1 MLLARLRMN
10 GRAPSEWKVGTES
23 RMCNAAVAGA
33 EDFGGVKRQTGP
45 VDKVG
50 AIS

>member
-1 MLLARLRMN
+1 MN
-10 GRAPSEWKVGTES
+10 GRAPSEWKGWYGE
-23 RMCNAAVAGA
+23 RMRNAAVAGA
-33 EDFGGVKRQTGP
+33 EDFGGVKWQPRP